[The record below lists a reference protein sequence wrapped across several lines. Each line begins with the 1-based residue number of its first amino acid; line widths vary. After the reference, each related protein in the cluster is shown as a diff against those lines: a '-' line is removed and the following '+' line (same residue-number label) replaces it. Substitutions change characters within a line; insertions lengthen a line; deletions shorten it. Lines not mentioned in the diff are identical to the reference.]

1 MQDFHSL
8 LIWQKGH
15 ELTLKVYEASKAFP
29 KEEMFA
35 LTSQVRRAAYSI
47 PTNIAEGSGRKTKAD
62 FSHFL
67 QMAIGSVSEL
77 EYEIL
82 LSKDLHYLKDDLYN
96 NLIIDIVELRKMI
109 INFQKRIDNQ

>member
-8 LIWQKGH
+8 QIWQKGH
-15 ELTLKVYEASKAFP
+15 ELTLKVYEISKSFP
-29 KEEMFA
+29 KDEMFS

-67 QMAIGSVSEL
+67 QMAIGSASEL

-82 LSKDLHYLKDDLYN
+82 LAKDLHYIKEVQYNELKVE
-96 NLIIDIVELRKMI
+96 IVELRKMI

>member
-15 ELTLKVYEASKAFP
+15 ELTLKVYEASKSFP

-47 PTNIAEGSGRKTKAD
+47 PTNIAEGCGRKTNAD

-67 QMAIGSVSEL
+67 QMSIGSSSEL

-82 LSKDLHYLKDDLYN
+82 LAKDLNYISEDSYN
-96 NLIIDIVELRKMI
+96 QLSSDVVELRKMI
-109 INFQKRIDNQ
+109 IRFQKKLE

>member
-15 ELTLKVYEASKAFP
+15 ELTLKVYEASKSFP

-47 PTNIAEGSGRKTKAD
+47 PTNIAEGCGRKTNAD

-67 QMAIGSVSEL
+67 QMSIGSSSEL

-82 LSKDLHYLKDDLYN
+82 LAKDLNYISEDSYN
-96 NLIIDIVELRKMI
+96 QLSSDVVELRKMI
-109 INFQKRIDNQ
+109 IRFQKKLD

>member
-15 ELTLKVYEASKAFP
+15 DLTLKVYEASKAFP

-47 PTNIAEGSGRKTKAD
+47 PTNIAEGSERKTKAD

-67 QMAIGSVSEL
+67 QMSIGSVSEL

-82 LSKDLHYLKDDLYN
+82 LAKDLHYIKEDKYNELKAE
-96 NLIIDIVELRKMI
+96 IVDLRKMI

>member
-15 ELTLKVYEASKAFP
+15 ELTLKVYEASKSFP

-67 QMAIGSVSEL
+67 QMAIGSVSEV

-82 LSKDLHYLKDDLYN
+82 LAKDLQYIKEDQYN
-96 NLIIDIVELRKMI
+96 ELIVEIVELRKMI
-109 INFQKRIDNQ
+109 IKFQQKLDK

>member
-8 LIWQKGH
+8 QIWQKSH
-15 ELTLKVYEASKAFP
+15 ELTLKVYEISKSFP
-29 KEEMFA
+29 KDEMFS

-67 QMAIGSVSEL
+67 QMAIGSASEL

-82 LSKDLHYLKDDLYN
+82 LAKDLHYIKEVQYNELKVE
-96 NLIIDIVELRKMI
+96 IVELRKMI